1 MGTFLRHSV
10 VLFVTQPEVALL
22 FCKTALLTKSPRR
35 NFRAL
40 EVAESIFAVNFA
52 IASRPTVKLKCRLLT
67 AHAQTLSPSPKTAGV
82 ARQK

>member
-52 IASRPTVKLKCRLLT
+52 IASTVNVGYLLRMRRHCRRRRKRPV
-67 AHAQTLSPSPKTAGV
+67 
-82 ARQK
+82 